1 MNEIVQA
8 IDAGQSVSFLP
19 PQQVSSP
26 AAPAPGFAGWVDR
39 ELATL
44 NSQLVGAEQGL
55 RTLATGSA
63 ENLHDVMLQMEQA
76 RLALQLAM
84 QVRTKVIE
92 AYQDVMRMQV

>member
-1 MNEIVQA
+1 VNEIVQA
-8 IDAGQSVSFLP
+8 IDAVQSVGFLP
-19 PQQVSSP
+19 PQQ
-26 AAPAPGFAGWVDR
+26 APSATAAPGFAGWVDR
-39 ELATL
+39 ELAAL
-44 NSQLVGAEQGL
+44 NSQLVSAEQGL